1 MPRRTGHDEPSPP
14 AAPRPRRRT
23 LVLDRAGSRELDA
36 AMSDR
41 LGVPGILLMERASLG
56 VAAEILARI
65 DEGLL
70 PGPTRNRPV
79 LVACGGGNNGG
90 DGFAVARHL
99 AVEGVPVEIAPL
111 AATRRGTDAAIMRGA
126 AERFATA
133 CRHLRWATP
142 DPETWPS
149 RASIVVDAIL
159 GTGLDRPVG
168 ESLLNAIEAIDRLA
182 APVVA
187 VDLPSGLDADTGEV
201 LGAAVRAT
209 VTTTFAAI
217 KPAMLQLTAQP
228 LLGEVVVL
236 SLGVPD
242 SLLREF
248 AGVATSR
255 IVSEPRAGL
264 RSPREIRRSRDGD
277 L

>member
-36 AMSDR
+36 AMSER

-56 VAAEILARI
+56 VAAEVLARI

-70 PGPTRNRPV
+70 PSPTRNRPV

-99 AVEGVPVEIAPL
+99 AVEGVPVEVAPL
-111 AATRRGTDAAIMRGA
+111 AATGRGTDAAVMRRA
-126 AERFATA
+126 AERFAVA
-133 CRHLRWATP
+133 CRALRFVEA
-142 DPETWPS
+142 DPS
-149 RASIVVDAIL
+149 RWSPKASIVVDAIL
-159 GTGLDRPVG
+159 GTGLSRAVDGVARA
-168 ESLLNAIEAIDRLA
+168 AIEAIGRLA

-187 VDLPSGLDADTGEV
+187 VDLPSGVDADSGEV

-217 KPAMLQLTAQP
+217 KPAMLRLTAQP

-248 AGVATSR
+248 ASVSTSR

-264 RSPREIRRSRDGD
+264 RSPREVRRPRDGD